1 MQTDPRRECVGEQ
14 VSFRKLAVVLPY
26 SQNIQ
31 KHQEDLKDHS
41 ALFQPAV
48 LSIHVSMPKCL
59 QRWRRAEQAE
69 TKQKYLKVQRIV
81 L

>member
-14 VSFRKLAVVLPY
+14 VSFKKLAVVLPY

-48 LSIHVSMPKCL
+48 LSIHLSMVCL
-59 QRWRRAEQAE
+59 CPNVYKGEGEQNR
-69 TKQKYLKVQRIV
+69 LKGSRNI
-81 L
+81 